1 MTKTKTRKLKPK
13 KKDCMTN
20 AEIPLLKDELRKAFG
35 YLSYQL
41 IFSNLD
47 AIGIHIKKSGEVV
60 VITYRG
66 KEKVGF
72 IYDSGNLPENKVI
85 NIYQDV
91 PADKNELE
99 AYEKSQDGKIEILV
113 MPKNNYVFVNENEVK
128 QIKR

>member
-1 MTKTKTRKLKPK
+1 
-13 KKDCMTN
+13 MTN

-72 IYDSGNLPENKVI
+72 IYDSGNLPESKVI

-113 MPKNNYVFVNENEVK
+113 MPKNNYVFINENEVK
-128 QIKR
+128 QIKK

>member
-1 MTKTKTRKLKPK
+1 
-13 KKDCMTN
+13 MTN

-66 KEKVGF
+66 SRKVGF
-72 IYDSGNLPENKVI
+72 IYDAGELPESKVLA
-85 NIYQDV
+85 IYNDV
-91 PADKNELE
+91 PVDKNDLE
-99 AYEKSQDGKIEILV
+99 SYEKNLDGKIEILV
-113 MPKNNYVFVNENEVK
+113 MPKNNYVFINENEVK
-128 QIKR
+128 PIKPK